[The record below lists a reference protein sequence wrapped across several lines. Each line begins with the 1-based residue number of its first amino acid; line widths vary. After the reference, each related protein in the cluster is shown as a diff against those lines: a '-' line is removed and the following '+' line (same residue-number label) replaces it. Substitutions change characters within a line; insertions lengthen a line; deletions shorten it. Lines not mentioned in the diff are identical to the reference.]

1 MAENPYMLLGGE
13 TGVRA
18 LANAFYDVMDEEQSA
33 EKIRNMHGDNLSE
46 IKEKLYEYLSGWM
59 GGPPLYSQ
67 KHGTVCLTDP
77 HAHYHIGPDERDQWL
92 MCMDKAL
99 EKIDASDELK
109 EMLHV
114 PMRRLANAVQ
124 NQESSDIPDRDPSI
138 IAVG

>member
-1 MAENPYMLLGGE
+1 MAENPYILLGGE

-18 LANAFYDVMDEEQSA
+18 LANAFYDVMDEESDA
-33 EKIRNMHGDNLSE
+33 STIRAMHGEKLDD
-46 IKEKLYEYLSGWM
+46 IKEKLYEYLTGWM
-59 GGPPLYSQ
+59 GGPPLYDD

-99 EKIDASDELK
+99 ERIDASDELK
-109 EMLHV
+109 DMLKV

-124 NQESSDIPDRDPSI
+124 NQESSEIPKRDPSI